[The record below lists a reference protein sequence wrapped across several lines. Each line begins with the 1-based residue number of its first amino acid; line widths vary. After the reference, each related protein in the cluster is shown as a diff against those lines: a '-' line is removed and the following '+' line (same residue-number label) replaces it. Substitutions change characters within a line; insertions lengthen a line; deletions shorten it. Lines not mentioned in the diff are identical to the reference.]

1 MKIDS
6 RNSLQRLRIVVVED
20 SEELRLLLV
29 SGLSDFGHLVRGVD
43 DGPSMDAALAEAP
56 ADIIILDIG
65 LPGEDGMSIAKRLRR
80 TCRCGIVMVTSYGRV
95 DDRVHSFGSGA
106 DLYFVKPVDLRELDA
121 AIRSLAQRIFG
132 QQDTSWR
139 FNAKTSKLF
148 TPKGTE
154 IPLTAQELNFL
165 RKLIE
170 TPGENVM
177 RTEIFGALGQPND
190 HYADRRLETMVSR
203 LRSKVRTA
211 DPDYELPVHSRHNLG
226 YAFLAEISHEMGHQ
240 LQQRPA
246 MAAKR

>member
-1 MKIDS
+1 MTNTLQ
-6 RNSLQRLRIVVVED
+6 NSLQRLRILVVED

-29 SGLSDFGHLVRGVD
+29 SGLSDFGHLVRGVN
-43 DGPSMDAALAEAP
+43 DGRALDAALVEAP

-121 AIRSLAQRIFG
+121 AVRSLAQRVFG
-132 QQDTSWR
+132 QQEISWR

-154 IPLTAQELNFL
+154 IALTAQELNFL

-170 TPGENVM
+170 TPGENVL
-177 RTEIFGALGQPND
+177 RNEIFAALGQPND

-203 LRSKVRTA
+203 LRSKVRSA

-226 YAFLAEISHEMGHQ
+226 YAFLAEINYEPGHQ
-240 LQQRPA
+240 LHPRTPV
-246 MAAKR
+246 AARR